1 MIVFLYITSFII
13 NIIGVIKE
21 NRIIIFDILTLLII
35 SFLLGRGANTP
46 DTYNYY
52 IGYVNSLHLNLNETF
67 EPGYLILQKIS
78 HYFKLDYVSFRLLLS
93 FLGFLLIRSTIIKF
107 TSNPHFVYLYYL
119 FFLIFIDTEQIRNFF
134 AFSIIVYGFRFL
146 IGNSQRGNIKYLVTV
161 LLACTVH
168 ISSFVYIVFILVSL
182 KNKKYFIR
190 LIVFTTLL
198 FCIFI
203 YIGGNSL
210 SFIREIINNFDSG
223 RGKYDAYIE
232 GQTKLGFLYAF
243 LLHFYN
249 MYIVSYTRNLFLKA
263 NSLDANKNAFV
274 ELIYWINLISIVF
287 FPLFMLNLQFIRL
300 VRNLLIVN
308 YIVFSLLPRSSVKLK
323 KKYRYIQL
331 MILIN
336 TFLWFYYTFI
346 IQDHI
351 DDILIPFFDNS
362 IFTY

>member
-1 MIVFLYITSFII
+1 MIVFLYITSFVI
-13 NIIGVIKE
+13 NTIGVVKE
-21 NRIIIFDILTLLII
+21 NKILIFDILTLLII

-93 FLGFLLIRSTIIKF
+93 FLCFLLIRSTIIKF
-107 TSNPHFVYLYYL
+107 TSNPHFVYLYFL
-119 FFLIFIDTEQIRNFF
+119 LFLIFINTEQIRNFF

-146 IGNSQRGNIKYLVTV
+146 INNSLRGKIKYLVTV
-161 LLACTVH
+161 LLACTIH
-168 ISSFVYIVFILVSL
+168 ITSLIYIIFIFVSF
-182 KNKKYFIR
+182 KNRKYFIR
-190 LIVFTTLL
+190 LIVITTLFL
-198 FCIFI
+198 CIFI
-203 YIGGNSL
+203 YIGGNNL
-210 SFIREIINNFDSG
+210 SFIREIINSFDSG
-223 RGKYDAYIE
+223 SGKYDAYIE

-249 MYIVSYTRNLFLKA
+249 IYIVSYSRNILKA
-263 NSLDANKNAFV
+263 SNLDTNKNAFV

-308 YIVFSLLPRSSVKLK
+308 YIVFSFLPRSSVKLK
-323 KKYRYIQL
+323 RKSIYIQL

-362 IFTY
+362 IFSS